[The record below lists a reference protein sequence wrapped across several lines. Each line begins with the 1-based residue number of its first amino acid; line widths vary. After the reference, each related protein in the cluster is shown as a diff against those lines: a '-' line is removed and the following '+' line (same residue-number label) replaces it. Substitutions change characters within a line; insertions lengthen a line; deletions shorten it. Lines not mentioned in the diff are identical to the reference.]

1 MEQTQNLKY
10 GRYQVLR
17 TLGNGAMGIVYEAH
31 DPQIDRHVALKV
43 LRQDRL
49 TSDTYIR
56 RFIKEA
62 VAIGRLSH
70 PRIVTVYDAGQD
82 NEAVYIAMEFLEGA
96 PLDAVM
102 AQRRPSLSEV
112 VDIGCQVAEALDYAH
127 SRGIVHRDVK
137 PSNLL
142 MRTDGLIK
150 ITDFGI
156 AHIEDPAVTKQ
167 TQAGEILGTPAYM
180 SPEQVMG
187 KEVDGRS
194 DLFSLGVILYEMSTG
209 QKPFRGPTLT
219 SILREIVDSLP
230 RIPEGIQP
238 ELPPGFRTVIMKCLS
253 KRPEDRYQTG
263 RELAEALKDC
273 LEAPRPAPQP
283 EPVSEPVPSHRAFP
297 LKLLAIPSAL
307 VLAGLLAYGAYQYMP
322 KRAAGPGQPP
332 VTTFGSTARST
343 LPPTTQPHAT
353 VPSTSVPSTTLPP
366 ASASAGKDT
375 GIPAGAAA
383 SGKSDAPATASNATA
398 GTAAGGAEKI
408 SAAAVAQDVNVATA
422 AGSASGS
429 TGKEPEDPFQI
440 AMAEGTAAFERKQY
454 ETAQQSFS
462 TALGFKSD
470 SNAYFYLLSSMIE
483 LRRDS
488 QAKDTFDKAS
498 SLFPEATGLYAIYA
512 RYLVAQGRTR
522 EAGKVMDRAYAL
534 MPNDPTV
541 RQWKDYIESLE
552 KPAAIATA
560 TVPTA
565 ATTTTMPAKVL
576 PPYPLESTRTR
587 KVSAA
592 AEKEKAQALFTL
604 AKKENKRL
612 QWDECLAG
620 KAVQRAKDMIAAGY
634 FDHNAPNSA
643 TNPAWKLISSCRK
656 VANGGENL
664 AQGYHPAET
673 IHQELMKS
681 STHRRNIL
689 SSKYRY
695 MGVGCSDYICVEFF
709 AGP

>member
-102 AQRRPSLSEV
+102 AKRRPSLSEV

-219 SILREIVDSLP
+219 SILREIVDGLP

-263 RELAEALKDC
+263 RELAEALKGC
-273 LEAPRPAPQP
+273 LEPPRPTPQP
-283 EPVSEPVPSHRAFP
+283 EPVPETLPPHRGFS
-297 LKLLAIPSAL
+297 LKFLAIPSAL
-307 VLAGLLAYGAYQYMP
+307 VLAGLLAYGTYQYMP
-322 KRAAGPGQPP
+322 KRTAGPGEPP
-332 VTTFGSTARST
+332 ATTVGSTARST

-353 VPSTSVPSTTLPP
+353 VPSTSVPPTTIPP
-366 ASASAGKDT
+366 ATVSDGKDT
-375 GIPAGAAA
+375 GIPTGTTV
-383 SGKSDAPATASNATA
+383 SGKSDAPAAASSGSTA
-398 GTAAGGAEKI
+398 GSAAGGAEKI

-422 AGSASGS
+422 AGSTSGS
-429 TGKEPEDPFQI
+429 TGKEPEDPFQK

-470 SNAYFYLLSSMIE
+470 SNAYFYLLSTMIE
-483 LRRDS
+483 LHRDN

-498 SLFPEATGLYAIYA
+498 SLFPEAPGLYAIYA
-512 RYLVAQGRTR
+512 RYLVAQGRTQ
-522 EAGKVMDRAYAL
+522 EAGKVMDRAHAL
-534 MPNDPTV
+534 MPNDATI
-541 RQWKDYIESLE
+541 RQWREYIASLN
-552 KPAAIATA
+552 KPAVTA
-560 TVPTA
+560 TTV
-565 ATTTTMPAKVL
+565 ATTTTMPAKML
-576 PPYPLESTRTR
+576 PPYPMSTRTR

-592 AEKEKAQALFTL
+592 AEREKAQALFTF

-612 QWDECLAG
+612 QWDDCLAG

-664 AQGYHPAET
+664 AQGYHSAET

-695 MGVGCSDYICVEFF
+695 MGVGCSEYICVELF